1 MAGGGDL
8 LALGHGL
15 AAVITHGVAGVAW
28 FLAGGVLLVDYLG
41 MHMVRVVNRN
51 GLSLHLSAALTL
63 ALALHFTLFLAGSL
77 LGHVPVA
84 KVVAQ
89 SRNFHLFHH
98 AGMVQVIAGHAA
110 VFLVSAG
117 KLALARGGA
126 GRFNDHVHF
135 LAVFHFAQ
143 VGAVGDFGH
152 GSVRFHIVNGHLCV
166 IFEQF
171 LHLLIGRFHI
181 APVPIRI
188 FHMDKRQGANLPFLC
203 IFQNEFDLSAKVQG
217 RTAIAA
223 NDTKA
228 RRMTS
233 C

>member
-41 MHMVRVVNRN
+41 MHMVLRVN
-51 GLSLHLSAALTL
+51 LSGPGLHLGAAITGAHTGLYAFCGAGGRGHHFPL
-63 ALALHFTLFLAGSL
+63 A
-77 LGHVPVA
+77 P
-84 KVVAQ
+84 VVAQ